1 MYTWKAQMAELETKD
16 TMAVQAAEH
25 IATIWGIDETSE
37 FLACNEGDE
46 VLFIATPIMS
56 GEATTTSK
64 SNQFSLVIFSTSS
77 IGRALPPRASR
88 QSAFVL
94 PSSSATAPPAPATG
108 LTCRLSVAVSC

>member
-46 VLFIATPIMS
+46 VLVIAMEINNWYAD
-56 GEATTTSK
+56 GEEYEDMDEEDVQEAQRLLAWAQTITTAT
-64 SNQFSLVIFSTSS
+64 
-77 IGRALPPRASR
+77 R
-88 QSAFVL
+88 
-94 PSSSATAPPAPATG
+94 
-108 LTCRLSVAVSC
+108 

>member
-46 VLFIATPIMS
+46 VLFIATTINS
-56 GEATTTSK
+56 W
-64 SNQFSLVIFSTSS
+64 
-77 IGRALPPRASR
+77 
-88 QSAFVL
+88 
-94 PSSSATAPPAPATG
+94 TARSMRTWTKR
-108 LTCRLSVAVSC
+108 TCRKHRDCWHGHRPSPQRPDRTHKQAQEQI

>member
-46 VLFIATPIMS
+46 VLFIVTTINSWYADGEEYEDMDEEDVQEAQRLLAWAQTITTAT
-56 GEATTTSK
+56 
-64 SNQFSLVIFSTSS
+64 
-77 IGRALPPRASR
+77 R
-88 QSAFVL
+88 
-94 PSSSATAPPAPATG
+94 
-108 LTCRLSVAVSC
+108 